1 MGDIDVVQIF
11 ESLFGFAK
19 REPKVDMH
27 RQAQRHDV
35 SIVFTELQGG
45 SILRQG
51 IEIHAEKIDREL
63 TIDVVKFIFVFP
75 IILFEVCLV
84 HVLQVMEIVRTVWI
98 YTFVENEVFAL
109 FLRYESVPAVRAQH
123 TNRSGNEITSGKR
136 LAADLALILPIAAV
150 VIVDE
155 VGGAP
160 HRGQTMFSG
169 IELPL
174 RL

>member
-1 MGDIDVVQIF
+1 
-11 ESLFGFAK
+11 
-19 REPKVDMH
+19 MH

-155 VGGAP
+155 VVGSA
-160 HRGQTMFSG
+160 T
-169 IELPL
+169 
-174 RL
+174 